1 MPVEQL
7 YVQPGH
13 LFRRCQQIA
22 VAIFA
27 EETGGYDVTPVQ
39 FAALFTVREHPGMD
53 QATLAR
59 LIAFDR
65 ATVGSVIDRLE
76 EKGLVVRQPAKHDRR
91 AKLLYA
97 TDAGAGLLKRVSA
110 HVARAQDRM
119 LEPLSARERK
129 LLIKLMVRLV
139 GVNGGLKLAQPALG
153 QAAE

>member
-22 VAIFA
+22 VAIFG
-27 EETGGYDVTPVQ
+27 EETGGSDITPVQ
-39 FAALFTVREHPGMD
+39 FAALFTVREHPGLD

-91 AKLLYA
+91 AKLLH
-97 TDAGAGLLKRVSA
+97 TTEAGAAMLKRVTA
-110 HVARAQDRM
+110 HVARAQERM
-119 LEPLSARERK
+119 LEPLTARERK
-129 LLIKLMVRLV
+129 MLIRLLVRLV
-139 GVNGGLKLAQPALG
+139 GVNGALNQPALD